1 MESINLFVNPI
12 PPVTKLAIET
22 RVFPQTLSTTLK
34 NQQPSIQSNGR
45 EKERE
50 KNTFYPHS
58 GCGSRENDL
67 INDDRPA
74 CISGKIIFN

>member
-12 PPVTKLAIET
+12 PPVTNET
-22 RVFPQTLSTTLK
+22 RVFPQTLSTTLE
-34 NQQPSIQSNGR
+34 STTSVRSNER
-45 EKERE
+45 EKERERE

-67 INDDRPA
+67 INDDRLA